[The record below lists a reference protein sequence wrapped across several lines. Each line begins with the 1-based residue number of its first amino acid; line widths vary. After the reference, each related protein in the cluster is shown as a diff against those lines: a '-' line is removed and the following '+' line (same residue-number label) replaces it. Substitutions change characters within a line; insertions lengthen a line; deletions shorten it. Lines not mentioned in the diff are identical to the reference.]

1 MKQNP
6 ETNKLEDLYNVH
18 FVTEETDENDDNVSL
33 LQPSPLKYVESF
45 TTSEITDDLIIHKV
59 NS

>member
-6 ETNKLEDLYNVH
+6 ETNELEDLYNVH

-45 TTSEITDDLIIHKV
+45 TTSEITDDLLIHKV